1 MSVWQRDHARR
12 LYRIELEQVIVELTE
27 PYTKLFD
34 NFSTMADDE
43 NTQGDNEY
51 HNDPPVRSL
60 KDYLQPTR
68 TSTPSCMVFP
78 DAMEN

>member
-1 MSVWQRDHARR
+1 MQDGFV
-12 LYRIELEQVIVELTE
+12 ELNWSKLLLTE

-34 NFSTMADDE
+34 NFSTMAVDE

-51 HNDPPVRSL
+51 HNYPPVRSL
-60 KDYLQPTR
+60 RDYLQPTR

-78 DAMEN
+78 DAMGN